1 MGSSGLRVQDLK
13 NVLSYK
19 ENLRFCDGILGS
31 KKMLLHYYIWEFEKV
46 LDLQGI
52 FKGKGCDFGLFGVK
66 NNCLKIQFLL

>member
-31 KKMLLHYYIWEFEKV
+31 KKMLLHYYIWEF
-46 LDLQGI
+46 
-52 FKGKGCDFGLFGVK
+52 
-66 NNCLKIQFLL
+66 